1 MLHGL
6 CHLPRKKPCMPA
18 LRPLN
23 ALSTWVACTAAASLL
38 LGAGLAQAQ
47 ASRPASAA
55 ADTGFSAG
63 LAVQPRTTFEKL
75 ALPGYPGAV
84 LDTERSDGGDKVEH
98 GAASVG
104 VNFGFFGVQVDAM
117 KLRSTE
123 APAAVTAWY
132 REQLA
137 RLGPVLDCSA
147 DGPPDAPPL
156 ADAKADKQVL
166 RCGKDRAQPGKALF
180 KLGTRQQQRVVAI
193 EARAAGGT
201 RISLVRVDTR
211 GAD

>member
-1 MLHGL
+1 
-6 CHLPRKKPCMPA
+6 MPA
-18 LRPLN
+18 RHPR
-23 ALSTWVACTAAASLL
+23 ALTLLTTLVARTTVLGLL

-55 ADTGFSAG
+55 SAGADTGFSAG
-63 LAVQPRTTFEKL
+63 LAVQPRTSFEKL
-75 ALPGYPGAV
+75 ALPGYPGAT
-84 LDTERSDGGDKVEH
+84 LDTERSEGGDKVEH

-104 VNFGFFGVQVDAM
+104 VNLGFFGVQVDAM
-117 KLRSTE
+117 KLRSAD

-147 DGPPDAPPL
+147 DGPADPPPL
-156 ADAKADKQVL
+156 ADAKADKQLL